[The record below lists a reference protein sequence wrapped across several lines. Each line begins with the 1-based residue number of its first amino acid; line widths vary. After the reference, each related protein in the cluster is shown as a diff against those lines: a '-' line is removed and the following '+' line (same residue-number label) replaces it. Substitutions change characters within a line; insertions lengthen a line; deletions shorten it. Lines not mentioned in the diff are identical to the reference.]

1 MKRSR
6 LGASNNGARIVLIK
20 WLAFSC
26 MLAAI
31 FSSLSLAV
39 WEHWQPFFG
48 HTRYQV
54 VAPAVQRWSYAILQ
68 CVKSVGFLAGLLGF
82 FLVATRRGILLKII
96 MGLAALGGTFYAI
109 VWIMIALAARDDA
122 IYLFK
127 HPIGSDAHSN
137 GGALFLWLA
146 PIALGVAALS
156 AHRISRWKS
165 MWAIL
170 AGLLG
175 SQIFGLLEPR
185 VALMIEGAIWLVFG
199 YIVHT
204 FGTGSG

>member
-1 MKRSR
+1 MRKVSGISCWTLRFLSR
-6 LGASNNGARIVLIK
+6 CYG
-20 WLAFSC
+20 
-26 MLAAI
+26 
-31 FSSLSLAV
+31 
-39 WEHWQPFFG
+39 
-48 HTRYQV
+48 
-54 VAPAVQRWSYAILQ
+54 
-68 CVKSVGFLAGLLGF
+68 
-82 FLVATRRGILLKII
+82 RGILLKIV

-127 HPIGSDAHSN
+127 HPIGSDARSN